1 MKIGFI
7 GIGQMGRHMAGHVL
21 EAGFNLTVHD
31 IRKDAARD
39 LLERGAKWANS
50 PAEVA
55 KACEIVI
62 TSLPGPKDV
71 EQVVLG
77 PDGLTAGWKK
87 GDIYIDMS
95 TNSPTLIRRIAAEA
109 GKRGVSVLDAPVSG
123 GVRGA
128 ETGSLAVMAG
138 GDPATLEKA
147 RTVLQSMSAKIIPV
161 GDVGCGNV
169 AKLINNMIA
178 LATVSAASEGFV
190 LGTKAGIDPEVLWNV
205 ITSSTGDSWVV
216 RQFPVS
222 IFSGEFPPMYR
233 LALAHKDISLA
244 VQLGKEYDVPMPMAD
259 VTERKLIDADE
270 AGLGDKHVD
279 AVITRL
285 EALTGVQVRTKKQPP
300 K

>member
-21 EAGFNLTVHD
+21 EAGFSLTVHD

-128 ETGSLAVMAG
+128 ETGSLAVMVG

-178 LATVSAASEGFV
+178 LAAVS
-190 LGTKAGIDPEVLWNV
+190 L
-205 ITSSTGDSWVV
+205 
-216 RQFPVS
+216 
-222 IFSGEFPPMYR
+222 
-233 LALAHKDISLA
+233 
-244 VQLGKEYDVPMPMAD
+244 
-259 VTERKLIDADE
+259 
-270 AGLGDKHVD
+270 
-279 AVITRL
+279 
-285 EALTGVQVRTKKQPP
+285 
-300 K
+300 